1 MTDIVYNPDKLY
13 RFPTLNADDDYII
26 SFRDRYFQQYSSYR
40 NKHLTRL
47 ALSMYY
53 EMGRQWIERDW
64 EQTFEGLR
72 GFAFR
77 EMQSTAQVELP
88 RPVTNRIAPAIDIE
102 FATLSKRQ
110 WKPKVVS
117 NTRDPRLQAAAKVAD
132 DVLNDRLDK
141 LNWPDKRDKF
151 IKNVILFGTGIMKS
165 YWDDSWSDTT
175 WVATNAARCLQCG
188 ALYSSDRAPDG
199 TPIMACLACGGALTQ
214 ANLTEE
220 ESMGQD
226 YFGLDLGTNVPK
238 GGTDLDIISPF
249 EYYPENGGVNKT
261 TYNTKMHGIEK
272 IRSLDWIEERFPQ
285 VIDEVQPESP
295 EELLRNHPLLGE
307 RDLMSRW
314 DYGFDAGIYDHHVR
328 VYELYHDP
336 CYRHP
341 EGRLLTIIGKK
352 QNLIVENTGLMQSL
366 ELEGGEK
373 ASVPKVMITAAVWK
387 EREGEFWGKSLPDDL
402 ISPQNRINGMDAQT
416 IEARERMGSPNLLI
430 PDDADIEGP
439 ELNAAY
445 GLGKMFRYHISPLN
459 PGAKPEVFGSI
470 LMPSGVYQE
479 RQACIDDMTAIV
491 GPADIEIG
499 EAPRNV
505 TTTSGLQILGEQAE
519 RKRATRERGI
529 TTSLEKV
536 WSHQLK
542 LLWVNRVEPDS
553 YEAATPD
560 GAWEVKQYDREA
572 IGGQTKVKVE
582 KQAYVDHSVIQREA
596 TREAMVDQLY
606 DISSP
611 LARKRILENMGLPTD
626 VNEDSNLQID
636 KAKQQWVDFVD
647 EGKIPVIDSSI
658 DNAMIRFATLGTQL
672 LQDEGRQMAEAAGW
686 PQILPLI
693 AGWEEDLARLEEVDR
708 RAREFYGGEPA
719 PDQAQELYAK
729 AMVQYEEQMQQW
741 ELAKELALQD
751 AGPQG
756 TNPQAISAIPPPP
769 QEPPAPIFLP
779 RQVELKIFGIWIQM
793 IDKKTG
799 QTPTPGLMGIAA
811 MKAQQTLEEPQAV
824 VQRMETFLRFRSVV
838 EGYRILVQKK
848 QKEEMMAA
856 QGGPPPGPG
865 APASGPGPAPG
876 QEEGGAA

>member
-13 RFPTLNADDDYII
+13 RFPTVDADDDYII
-26 SFRDRYFQQYSSYR
+26 SFRDRYFQQHSTYR
-40 NKHLTRL
+40 NRHLTRI

-53 EMGRQWIERDW
+53 DMGRQWIERDW
-64 EQTFEGLR
+64 EQSFEGLR

-117 NTRDPRLQAAAKVAD
+117 NTRDPRIQAATKVAD
-132 DVLNDRLDK
+132 DVLNDRLTK

-151 IKNVILFGTGIMKS
+151 IRNVILFGTGIIKS
-165 YWDDSWSDTT
+165 YWDDNWSDTS
-175 WVATNAARCLQCG
+175 WIAVNAARCTQCG
-188 ALYSSDRAPDG
+188 AFYSSLLTPEGAP
-199 TPIMACLACGGALTQ
+199 IQACLACGGQLQQ
-214 ANLTEE
+214 ADLTEE
-220 ESMGQD
+220 ESHGQD
-226 YFGLDLGTNVPK
+226 FFGLDLGTNVPK
-238 GGTDLDIISPF
+238 GGTCIDVVSPF
-249 EYYPENGGVNKT
+249 EYFPENGGINVNAYT
-261 TYNTKMHGIEK
+261 TKMHGLEMV
-272 IRSLDWIEERFPQ
+272 RSLDWVEERYPQ
-285 VIDEVQPESP
+285 LMEEVTPESP

-307 RDLMSRW
+307 RDIIHRW

-336 CYRHP
+336 SYRHP
-341 EGRLLTIIGKK
+341 EGRHLVIIGKK
-352 QNLIVENTGLMQSL
+352 QNLIAENTGLQQTL
-366 ELEGGEK
+366 ELPNGEK
-373 ASVPKVMITAAVWK
+373 ASVPRVMLTAAVWK
-387 EREGEFWGKSLPDDL
+387 EREGEFWGKALPDDL

-430 PDDADIEGP
+430 PDDADLEGP
-439 ELNAAY
+439 EMNAAY
-445 GLGKMFRYHISPLN
+445 GLGKLFRYHISPLN
-459 PGAKPEVFGSI
+459 PGAKPETFGSI

-529 TTSLEKV
+529 TTSLEKL
-536 WSHQLK
+536 WEHQLK
-542 LLWVNRVEPDS
+542 LLWVNRVEPDT
-553 YEAATPD
+553 YEAATPN
-560 GAWEVKQYDREA
+560 GTWEMKQYDRQA
-572 IGGQTKVKVE
+572 IAGQTKVKVE

-647 EGKIPVIDSSI
+647 EGKIPVIDATI
-658 DNAMIRFATLGTQL
+658 DNPQIRFATLGTQL
-672 LQDEGRQMAEAAGW
+672 LQDEGRQLAEEAAW
-686 PQILPLI
+686 PEILPLV
-693 AGWEEDLARLEEVDR
+693 AGWEEELARLEEVDR
-708 RAREFYGGEPA
+708 RARQFYGGEPEPQKA
-719 PDQAQELYAK
+719 KEMYAQAMSDYQ
-729 AMVQYEEQMQQW
+729 VQLEQW
-741 ELAKELALQD
+741 ELAKELALQES
-751 AGPQG
+751 GPQG
-756 TNPQAISAIPPPP
+756 TNPQAISAVPPPP
-769 QEPPAPIFLP
+769 EEPPAPIFLP
-779 RQVELKIFGIWIQM
+779 RQVELKIFGVWSQM
-793 IDKKTG
+793 IEKKTAET
-799 QTPTPGLMGIAA
+799 QTPGLAGIAA
-811 MKAQQTLEEPQAV
+811 LKASQTMENPQAAMK
-824 VQRMETFLRFRSVV
+824 RIERFLRFRAVV
-838 EGYRILVQKK
+838 DGYRILVQKRAR
-848 QKEEMMAA
+848 EEMAQAA
-856 QGGPPPGPG
+856 PGPP

-876 QEEGGAA
+876 QDGG